1 MTREHTQHVP
11 VMLDEVMRFLQPR
24 SGGHYIDGTVGGG
37 GHSATIL
44 ERSEP
49 GGKVLGI
56 DADEQALTR
65 VRTQLSHFVENGR
78 LVLVHSNFAH
88 LTHIVEEAKFGPIQG
103 ILLDLGFSSDQ
114 MENAQRGFSFSSDGP
129 LDMRLDQ
136 SLTIS
141 AADLVNTT
149 SEQELADIF
158 WRYGEETR
166 SRQIARR
173 IVRERAKGAITSTA
187 QLAKLAA
194 AGVPYKS
201 GAIHPATR
209 VFQALRIAVNAEL
222 EQLTAVLPQ
231 MVEMLQTKKEEE
243 AERES
248 TGRMVIIAFHSL
260 EDRIVKTFMR
270 REATDCICPPHIPV
284 CVCGHKATLRIL
296 TPKPLT
302 PTSQEIERNPRA
314 RSAKLRAAE
323 VIISS

>member
-1 MTREHTQHVP
+1 
-11 VMLDEVMRFLQPR
+11 MLDEAMRFLQPY
-24 SGGHYIDGTVGGG
+24 SGGHYIDGTIGGG
-37 GHSATIL
+37 GHTAAIL

-56 DADEQALTR
+56 DADEQALAR
-65 VRTQLSHFVENGR
+65 VRARLSHFVDDGR
-78 LVLVHSNFAH
+78 LVLIHSNFAH
-88 LTHIVEEAKFGPIQG
+88 MARIIDEANFDSIQG

-136 SLTIS
+136 SLTVS

-173 IVRERAKGAITSTA
+173 IVRERAKGAITHTA

-231 MVEMLQTKKEEE
+231 LVEVLQAKKAEE
-243 AERES
+243 AEI
-248 TGRMVIIAFHSL
+248 GRAGRIVIIAFHSL

-302 PTSQEIERNPRA
+302 PSSQEIERNPRA

-323 VIISS
+323 VIVSA

>member
-1 MTREHTQHVP
+1 MMREYTQHVP
-11 VMLDEVMRFLQPR
+11 VMLDEVVRFLQPR

-37 GHSATIL
+37 GHTAAIL
-44 ERSEP
+44 EHSEP
-49 GGKVLGI
+49 AGTVLGI

-65 VRTQLSHFVENGR
+65 VRTQLSHFVDSGR

-88 LTHIVEEAKFGPIQG
+88 LARIVDETEPGSIQG

-136 SLTIS
+136 SLAVS
-141 AADLVNTT
+141 AADLVNTA

-158 WRYGEETR
+158 WRYGEEIR

-173 IVRERAKGAITSTA
+173 IVRERAKGAITRTA
-187 QLAKLAA
+187 QLATVAA
-194 AGVPYKS
+194 AGVSYKS
-201 GAIHPATR
+201 SAIHPATR

-231 MVEMLQTKKEEE
+231 MVEILQAKKGE
-243 AERES
+243 AAGIEDA
-248 TGRMVIIAFHSL
+248 GRMVIIAFHSL

-270 REATDCICPPHIPV
+270 REANDCICPPHTPV

-296 TPKPLT
+296 TRKPLT
-302 PTSQEIERNPRA
+302 PTSQEVERNPRA

-323 VIISS
+323 VIVSS